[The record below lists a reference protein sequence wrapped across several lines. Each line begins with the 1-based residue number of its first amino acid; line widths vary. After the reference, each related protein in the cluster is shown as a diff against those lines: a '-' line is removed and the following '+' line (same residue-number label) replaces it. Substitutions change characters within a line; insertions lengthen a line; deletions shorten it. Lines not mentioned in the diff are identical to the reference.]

1 LSRIGILIVD
11 DHPLF
16 RRGVRMGL
24 ENERDFIILAE
35 AADGPMALQ
44 AADQFAPDVVL
55 LDISLPTMSGF
66 DVARSIKR
74 RHPRAAIV
82 ILTMH
87 EDDGHLFAAIRCG
100 ADAFAAKSIEMAELI
115 RLIRHIAAS
124 EEEAVTPTFAAAR
137 LLEEVRNGSRRGIVE
152 NDGYSPLSP
161 REIEILGFVSQ
172 GLSNK
177 EIASILRIS
186 DQTVKNNI
194 TSILRKLHVNDRTQ
208 AVIYALRHG
217 WIDLDLALAA
227 EEAV

>member
-1 LSRIGILIVD
+1 MSRIGILVVD

-16 RRGVRMGL
+16 RRGIRMGL
-24 ENERDFIILAE
+24 EGERDLLVVAE
-35 AADGPMALQ
+35 AADGPMAIQ

-66 DVARSIKR
+66 DVARAIKR
-74 RHPRAAIV
+74 RHPRTAIV

-87 EDDGHLFAAIRCG
+87 EDDGHLFAAIRSG
-100 ADAFAAKSIEMAELI
+100 ADAFAAKTLEIDELT
-115 RLIRHIAAS
+115 RLIRFLAAGEDEVEPPPLVS
-124 EEEAVTPTFAAAR
+124 AR
-137 LLEEVRNGSRRGIVE
+137 LLDQVRAGARRGALE
-152 NDGYSPLSP
+152 DEDYSPLSP

-194 TSILRKLHVNDRTQ
+194 TSILRKLQVNDRTQ

-217 WIDLDLALAA
+217 WIDFSA

>member
-1 LSRIGILIVD
+1 MSRIGILIVD

-16 RRGVRMGL
+16 RRGIRMGL
-24 ENERDFIILAE
+24 EGERDFLIVAE

-44 AADQFAPDVVL
+44 AADQFTPDVVL

-74 RHPRAAIV
+74 RHPRTAIV

-87 EDDGHLFAAIRCG
+87 EDDGHLFAAIRSG
-100 ADAFAAKSIEMAELI
+100 ADAFAAKSIEMRELV
-115 RLIRHIAAS
+115 RLIRHVAAG
-124 EEEAVTPTFAAAR
+124 EDVAATPAFTAAR
-137 LLEEVRNGSRRGIVE
+137 LLEEVRAGARRGAVE

-177 EIASILRIS
+177 EIASILHIS

-217 WIDLDLALAA
+217 WIDLGA
-227 EEAV
+227 EEVG